1 MSELTKEQLQE
12 IQKHIEEITKEAK
25 AIVKDYNK
33 NPSDLSGSIIQIHEH
48 SPILNENIDND
59 ENK

>member
-33 NPSDLSGSIIQIHEH
+33 NPSNLSGSIIQIHEH
-48 SPILNENIDND
+48 SLV
-59 ENK
+59 